1 MGGRLV
7 AGEVVF
13 PVQGEGDDVAAAR
26 AQGGAAISLM
36 DIEIHD
42 QHPLA
47 ESLVQA
53 GSCRDHQIVEEA
65 EAAAKPPVGVV
76 VAAGDLQSAALRK
89 GVAAGGQGGADRVQG
104 TFNQQGRPGKAE
116 PANGPF
122 IEGAGEGGLYIGR
135 IVHLLYLL
143 TVGRGGLCQRIVEG
157 DEAFKQRLV
166 LGQGEAVTLG
176 QPQGGVV
183 GVIEDA
189 Q

>member
-1 MGGRLV
+1 MSQGEGLVQGLEIGVVLHAAWQGKVQMGGRLV

-26 AQGGAAISLM
+26 AQGGAAIPLM

-42 QHPLA
+42 QYPLA

-65 EAAAKPPVGVV
+65 EAAAKPPVCVV
-76 VAAGDLQSAALRK
+76 VAAGNLQSAALRK

-122 IEGAGEGGLYIGR
+122 IESTGEGAC
-135 IVHLLYLL
+135 
-143 TVGRGGLCQRIVEG
+143 T
-157 DEAFKQRLV
+157 
-166 LGQGEAVTLG
+166 
-176 QPQGGVV
+176 
-183 GVIEDA
+183 
-189 Q
+189 